1 MSDNYSKNDRDLSV
15 SVVIPIFNEST
26 NISVLVERLVNTL
39 SIYHAFEVVFV
50 NDGSSDDSESVIISH
65 CVRNESIKLISLS
78 RNFGHQL
85 AISAGI
91 ANATGDI
98 VFVMDGD
105 LQDPPE
111 VIPDFINKW
120 REGWDVVYAVRKKR
134 KENVFKKT
142 AYFIFYRI
150 LKALTPFEIPLDS
163 GDFALMD
170 KKVVAILQK
179 FPERNRF
186 VRGLRSWVGLKQ
198 IGLEYERAARFS
210 GTPKY
215 TLGKLIKLAYDG
227 LTSFSAIPL
236 KLAMALGVCFT
247 IAAFIA
253 IVVLTVLKLTGRVE
267 LLGWTSLMVVILFT
281 SGLQFILIGILG
293 EYIGRISEEVKKR
306 PQYLI
311 AEKVNF

>member
-1 MSDNYSKNDRDLSV
+1 
-15 SVVIPIFNEST
+15 
-26 NISVLVERLVNTL
+26 
-39 SIYHAFEVVFV
+39 
-50 NDGSSDDSESVIISH
+50 
-65 CVRNESIKLISLS
+65 
-78 RNFGHQL
+78 
-85 AISAGI
+85 
-91 ANATGDI
+91 
-98 VFVMDGD
+98 
-105 LQDPPE
+105 
-111 VIPDFINKW
+111 
-120 REGWDVVYAVRKKR
+120 
-134 KENVFKKT
+134 
-142 AYFIFYRI
+142 
-150 LKALTPFEIPLDS
+150 
-163 GDFALMD
+163 MD

-281 SGLQFILIGILG
+281 SGLQFILTGYNEILQQRR
-293 EYIGRISEEVKKR
+293 EKK
-306 PQYLI
+306 LGLC
-311 AEKVNF
+311 VNQ